1 MRSLIFSTIGFK
13 IWYVSLEW
21 AIELREHKLRSTT
34 IINIQSKM
42 FLRSELSLLNDELN
56 FTWIL
61 SQEVKALVD
70 SQALAITP
78 NQRLELVCIY
88 LKLLEID
95 IVDSAIIRE
104 LSELL
109 GVAYTALLESRTEI
123 RARLETDFANSGSQ
137 PSKP

>member
-1 MRSLIFSTIGFK
+1 MF
-13 IWYVSLEW
+13 EW
-21 AIELREHKLRSTT
+21 AIELREHKLGSTAIVDT
-34 IINIQSKM
+34 HSKM
-42 FLRSELSLLNDELN
+42 FLRSELSLLKDELN

-61 SQEVKALVD
+61 AQEVKALLD
-70 SQALAITP
+70 SEALAITP

-109 GVAYTALLESRTEI
+109 GVARTALLESRTEI

-137 PSKP
+137 RSKS